1 MRKWLVGMTFAG
13 FVVAV
18 AGGPQGEPRVSYS
31 ETLRYESK
39 TVSEQTAF
47 SSSSSTTSVSVGK
60 TILHV
65 EAPMEIGADL
75 PPTTKVIVAMG
86 TFRFEG
92 TLGDD
97 AKYQPGKNQARLMI
111 RFREPGRTVSRV
123 EGSVNLKWDRNRLTV
138 DVETTQA
145 AAAEEFVPHLAGD
158 ARGEAPV
165 QVEFA
170 GKSMKVDLPITAKI
184 RRKTAAAGNV
194 EGEVVIVDTKGRL

>member
-1 MRKWLVGMTFAG
+1 MRKLLVGMTFAG

-18 AGGPQGEPRVSYS
+18 AGGPQGEPRVNYS

-39 TVSEQTAF
+39 TVTEQTAF

-60 TILHV
+60 TNLHV
-65 EAPMEIGADL
+65 EAPMEIASDL
-75 PPTTKVIVAMG
+75 APATKVVVAMG

-92 TLGDD
+92 TLSDD

-111 RFREPGRTVSRV
+111 RFREAGRTVSRV
-123 EGSVNLKWDRNRLTV
+123 EGSVNLKWDRKRLTA

-145 AAAEEFVPHLAGD
+145 AAAEEFVPHLAGE
-158 ARGEAPV
+158 ARGEAQV

-170 GKSMKVDLPITAKI
+170 GQSVKLDLPITAKI
-184 RRKTAAAGNV
+184 RRKTGAAGNI
-194 EGEVVIVDTKGRL
+194 EGEAVTVDVKGRA